1 MYIIIHRGYILLFD
15 LKIRVNFLLRY
26 INRTEYIPYD
36 LDPTG
41 VNPLNKIKGEKNYF
55 SEFLKP
61 NIRRTQLKTLYM
73 NYLVKAENFLEVELF
88 L

>member
-1 MYIIIHRGYILLFD
+1 M
-15 LKIRVNFLLRY
+15 NFLLRY

-36 LDPTG
+36 FDPTG
-41 VNPLNKIKGEKNYF
+41 VNPLNKIKGEKNYY

-61 NIRRTQLKTLYM
+61 NIRQTQPKTLYM
-73 NYLVKAENFLEVELF
+73 NCHVKQENFLEVELF